1 MLTFAR
7 QQNRGTIRDP
17 RTVYTSS
24 FSSPAQVRS
33 LRQPSVVF
41 HRLYAD
47 FPFPLRIENSGIYS
61 IEAFDVEGDV
71 IRFSSYDR
79 PEIAVFNTRDR
90 SMSTRPLNDTE
101 RPLVSKDDRIRVV
114 LAGPH
119 TIALSPI
126 RGMPGESLTI
136 TRTGELAYADLLGV
150 DRYGNIFLLLE
161 YYLSHVPLR
170 VKREVFSVAPNGIL
184 RSAFEI
190 PIVNYCTTTKDLEID
205 AEGNVYQLLSD
216 RAGFTIVRW
225 PPSGATLSE
234 LPQELT
240 TYHPLQRLRSDRR
253 ISGYTADSSRWC
265 CRLERGRSRSAESY
279 VLHHYVCT
287 PGNLSPADVVAPDGD
302 VVRTPSWLIAGINA
316 RIPYKWGGFSTPE
329 QFDAGIS
336 AGKFAGDINTAGSS
350 SSAVGVDCSGF
361 VSRCWQLG
369 YLSSTADM
377 PNITVPYASWTD
389 LKPGDAIHK
398 VGHVRLFVERT
409 PNGALRVAESAGR
422 DWSVNYW
429 TYLPS
434 DLAAY
439 TPRFYSGMG
448 DDYCSSRPTLV
459 SVMPGSPG
467 NMHIAWSCD
476 TTGVVGYRVYAS
488 VTGATWT
495 ALCDVPVAAGTS
507 WEVPA
512 AASAQFFRVAAIGA
526 TAVPGESQWSNA
538 LGSSTPSGMRKA
550 LVIDGYERESGSWRG
565 PGDLFSIRYGLA
577 ITSSGTAFHSCKSS
591 EVAAGRIRLAD
602 YSEVFWL
609 LGDESTLN
617 ESFSSAEQTLVKEY
631 LESGGCLFVSGSEI
645 GYDLFEKGST
655 ADRAF
660 YGAYLKARYVSDNAG
675 SKAVLG
681 QTGSVFEGCAFAI
694 GQAYDEDYPD
704 EIEASGGALSCMRYA
719 NARGAAIQ
727 YAGTFGAG
735 LIPGKLIYLGFPLET
750 TASDTSLSRIVLNA
764 EKFFGS
770 TVTAVRG
777 EVQHPTAFGLD
788 QNFPNPFNPD
798 TKIGF
803 RVSGPGSSWVRLA
816 VYDLM
821 GREAAVLVDGKRA
834 SGSYTVSWDAGG
846 MASGVYF
853 YRLSA
858 PTRAGGESVETRAMI
873 LAK

>member
-1 MLTFAR
+1 MQKHHALLFLLAGASTLFA
-7 QQNRGTIRDP
+7 
-17 RTVYTSS
+17 
-24 FSSPAQVRS
+24 
-33 LRQPSVVF
+33 QPSVVF
-41 HRLYAD
+41 HRQYAD
-47 FPFPLRIENSGIYS
+47 LPFPLRIENSGIYS
-61 IEAFDVEGDV
+61 IEAFDVAGDL
-71 IRFSSYDR
+71 IRFSSYDK

-90 SMSTRPLNDTE
+90 SMSTRPLNDME

-119 TIALSPI
+119 TITLSPI

-136 TRTGELAYADLLGV
+136 MRTGELAYADLLGV

-161 YYLSHVPLR
+161 YYRSHVPLR
-170 VKREVFSVAPNGIL
+170 VKREVMSVAPDGTM
-184 RSAFEI
+184 RAAFEI
-190 PIVNYCTTTKDLEID
+190 PIVNYCTTMKDLEID

-216 RAGFTIVRW
+216 RAGVTIVRW
-225 PPSGATLSE
+225 PPSGATLAE
-234 LPQELT
+234 LPPELT
-240 TYHPLQRLRSDRR
+240 TTIHFNDCVPTAEPPGTLQKTPLVL
-253 ISGYTADSSRWC
+253 SSRT
-265 CRLERGRSRSAESY
+265 RALKTAESY
-279 VLHHYVCT
+279 VVHHYVCS
-287 PGNLSPADVVAPDGD
+287 PGNLSPADIVAPDGD

-316 RIPYKWGGFSTPE
+316 RIPYKWGGFSTLE

-377 PNITVPYASWTD
+377 PNITIPYASWSD

-409 PNGALRVAESAGR
+409 PNGAIRVAESAGR

-434 DLAAY
+434 DLTAY
-439 TPRFYSGMG
+439 TPRFYAGMG

-459 SVMPGSPG
+459 SVVPGTPG
-467 NMHIAWSCD
+467 NTHIAWSCD
-476 TTGVVGYRVYAS
+476 TSGVAGYRVYAS
-488 VTGATWT
+488 ATGATWT
-495 ALCDVPVAAGTS
+495 ALCDMPVAAGMS
-507 WEVPA
+507 CDVPV

-538 LGSSTPSGMRKA
+538 LGSSASSAMRKA
-550 LVIDGYERESGSWRG
+550 LVIDGYERENGSWRG

-577 ITSSGTAFHSCKSS
+577 ITSSGVAFHSCKSS

-609 LGDESTLN
+609 LGDESTVN
-617 ESFSSAEQTLVKEY
+617 ESFSSAEQALVKEY

-645 GYDLFEKGST
+645 GYDLVEKGSP

-660 YGAYLKARYVSDNAG
+660 YDAYLKAQYRSDNAG

-681 QTGSVFEGCAFAI
+681 QTGSVFESLAFAI

-719 NARGAAIQ
+719 NAKGAAIQ
-727 YAGTFGAG
+727 YAGIFGAG
-735 LIPGKLIYLGFPLET
+735 LTPGKLLYLGFPLET
-750 TASDTSLSRIVLNA
+750 TASDTSLARVVLNA

-770 TVTAVRG
+770 PVTSVRG

-803 RVSGPGSSWVRLA
+803 RVPGPGSGRVRLA

-821 GREAAVLVDGKRA
+821 GREVAVLVEGNKA
-834 SGSYTVSWDAGG
+834 PGSYTVSWDAGG

-858 PTRAGGESVETRAMI
+858 VTGAGGESVDTRTMI